1 MHGKLLILSYPQA
14 NKSSNKQQQN
24 KKKLLR
30 KKEQAIAQQ

>member
-14 NKSSNKQQQN
+14 NKSSNKQQN

-30 KKEQAIAQQ
+30 KKEQAIDQQ